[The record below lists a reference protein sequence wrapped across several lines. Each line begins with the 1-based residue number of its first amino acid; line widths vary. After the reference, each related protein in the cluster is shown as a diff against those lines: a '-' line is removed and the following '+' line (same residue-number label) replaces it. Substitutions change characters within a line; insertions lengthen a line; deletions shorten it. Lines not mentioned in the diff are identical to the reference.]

1 MVVADEK
8 TQVMVLSQW
17 ARDAVDLSIRVAGV
31 RVMARETLNLLGV
44 TLDRLLHLDPH
55 CKRLKRRTRPRLGHE
70 RRLTGRDW
78 GLGEKQLRTV
88 ANGYVRGA
96 LEHAADAWLPST
108 SPYHVE
114 VLEREMRAAARII
127 TGCVRSTPTHALM
140 AEAGL
145 APVAARRTTLAA
157 RHLSKARALPVEDP
171 LRRVADAE
179 IPRRLTSA
187 TAWREVGQEAW
198 SEAGVVAPTEQV
210 PPPGVPPP
218 WSRPAPVTFDL
229 EAGARLPPGSS
240 AENRRQ
246 EAALCLAS
254 LPQCATWVWTDGSA
268 EGGVLNGGAG
278 VLIEWPDDTSQEL
291 RAPAG
296 GLCSS
301 YRAELMALRAALQ
314 HLLQHPAHEED
325 PVIFCTDSQ
334 ATLAVLR
341 QGPTEQR
348 EQLGVEVWEALTRL
362 SAGGGRRLHLQWV
375 PSHCGL
381 RGNERADKLAKE
393 AAALHQEEEPVD
405 VRTVV
410 RAAARAAK
418 ARVCRQRPSGW
429 YRDLMG
435 ERLPPPVV
443 DLDRFSGVDVHQ
455 LRAGHWAG
463 SAQYLHRIGKKPTA
477 ECTGCNDANCPAGLC
492 LVCREEAD
500 LPRHVLLRCL
510 ALMTRFRRTGSI
522 NPKCEEA
529 RNTDYVAAMGAAT
542 RRLQS
547 REASQL

>member
-1 MVVADEK
+1 
-8 TQVMVLSQW
+8 
-17 ARDAVDLSIRVAGV
+17 
-31 RVMARETLNLLGV
+31 
-44 TLDRLLHLDPH
+44 
-55 CKRLKRRTRPRLGHE
+55 
-70 RRLTGRDW
+70 
-78 GLGEKQLRTV
+78 
-88 ANGYVRGA
+88 
-96 LEHAADAWLPST
+96 
-108 SPYHVE
+108 
-114 VLEREMRAAARII
+114 
-127 TGCVRSTPTHALM
+127 M

-157 RHLSKARALPVEDP
+157 RLLAKARALPVEDP

-198 SEAGVVAPTEQV
+198 SEAGVVAPIEPV
-210 PPPGVPPP
+210 PPPGVPP

-334 ATLAVLR
+334 AALAVLR
-341 QGPTEQR
+341 QGPAEQR
-348 EQLGVEVWEALTRL
+348 EQLAVEVWEALTRL

-381 RGNERADKLAKE
+381 RGNERADELAKE
-393 AAALHQEEEPVD
+393 AAALPQEEVPVD

-418 ARVCRQRPSGW
+418 SRICRQRPSGW

-443 DLDRFSGVDVHQ
+443 DLDRFSAVDVHQ

-477 ECTGCNDANCPAGLC
+477 ECTGCNDVNCPAGLC

-500 LPRHVLLRCL
+500 VPRHVLLRCP
-510 ALMTRFRRTGSI
+510 ALMTARFRRTGSI
-522 NPKCEEA
+522 NPTCEEA
-529 RNTDYVAAMGAAT
+529 RSTDYVAAMGAAT